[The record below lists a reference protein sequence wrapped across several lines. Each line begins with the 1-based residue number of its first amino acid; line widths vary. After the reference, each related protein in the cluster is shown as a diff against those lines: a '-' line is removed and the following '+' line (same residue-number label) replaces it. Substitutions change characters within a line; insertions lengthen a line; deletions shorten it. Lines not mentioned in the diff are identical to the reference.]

1 MHADFRS
8 NKIISL
14 LPKEIV
20 EEWMPH
26 FEEVNLKFG
35 QVLYEPGSALGH
47 LYFPLTAI
55 VFGVHTLENGAS
67 TKIATTGR
75 EGVVGIYLL
84 MGAAKTHNQAI
95 VHKAG
100 TAIRLRLSVLLHH
113 FNHGSAVQKIFLR
126 YAQTL
131 FIQMSQNSVCHK
143 HHSLEQQLS
152 RMFLQT
158 LDRQDGDAIALTH
171 EAMADMLGVRREAVS
186 QAAHRL
192 MNANVIT
199 YSRGHIT
206 VLNRADLETRT
217 CECYKVIS
225 EEYRNFI
232 ATV

>member
-8 NKIISL
+8 NRIISF
-14 LPKEIV
+14 LPKEII
-20 EEWMPH
+20 EEWTPH
-26 FEEVNLKFG
+26 FEEVNLKSG
-35 QVLYEPGSALGH
+35 QVLYEPGSAMGH
-47 LYFPLTAI
+47 LYFPITAI
-55 VFGVHTLENGAS
+55 VYGVHTLGNGVS

-131 FIQMSQNSVCHK
+131 FIQMSQSSVCHK

-158 LDRQDGDAIALTH
+158 LDQQDDLAITGTH
-171 EAMADMLGVRREAVS
+171 ESMADVLGVRREAVS
-186 QAAHRL
+186 QAARHL
-192 MNANVIT
+192 MNENVIT

-206 VLNRADLETRT
+206 VLDRAALEKRT
-217 CECYKVIS
+217 CECYKVITD
-225 EEYRNFI
+225 EYRNFI